1 LDSCTRQLK
10 LAALQLELLDLELTT
25 EEDKPPPPQPPEEE
39 EEEEEEEE
47 DSTAPFSELS
57 LLWSLS
63 LGHETLLAAF
73 AASPSK
79 PAVPDHPKPPS
90 QEIPPDRGRAFNS
103 RVALP
108 GMLETARL
116 SQPKFGFLM

>member
-10 LAALQLELLDLELTT
+10 LAALQLELLDLELTS
-25 EEDKPPPPQPPEEE
+25 EEDKPAPPTAED
-39 EEEEEEEE
+39 EEE
-47 DSTAPFSELS
+47 DSTAPLSELS
-57 LLWSLS
+57 LLWSLSLS

-73 AASPSK
+73 AASPFK
-79 PAVPDHPKPPS
+79 PAAPDHPKPPS

>member
-1 LDSCTRQLK
+1 MDSCTRQLK

-25 EEDKPPPPQPPEEE
+25 EEDKLLPPQPP

-73 AASPSK
+73 SASPFK

>member
-1 LDSCTRQLK
+1 MDSCTRQLK
-10 LAALQLELLDLELTT
+10 NAALQLELLDLELTT

-39 EEEEEEEE
+39 EEEEEE
-47 DSTAPFSELS
+47 DSTAQFSELS

-73 AASPSK
+73 SASPFK

>member
-1 LDSCTRQLK
+1 MK

-25 EEDKPPPPQPPEEE
+25 AEDKPPPPPPPPPAEEE
-39 EEEEEEEE
+39 EQEE

-73 AASPSK
+73 AASPFK

>member
-25 EEDKPPPPQPPEEE
+25 EEDNPPPPPPPP
-39 EEEEEEEE
+39 EEE
-47 DSTAPFSELS
+47 DSTAPVSELS

-73 AASPSK
+73 AASPFK

-90 QEIPPDRGRAFNS
+90 QEIPPDGGRAFNS

>member
-10 LAALQLELLDLELTT
+10 LAALQLELLDLELTS
-25 EEDKPPPPQPPEEE
+25 EEDRPAPPTAED
-39 EEEEEEEE
+39 EEE
-47 DSTAPFSELS
+47 DSTAPLSELS
-57 LLWSLS
+57 LLWSMS

-73 AASPSK
+73 AASPFK
-79 PAVPDHPKPPS
+79 PAAPDHPS
-90 QEIPPDRGRAFNS
+90 QEIPPDRGRAVNS

>member
-39 EEEEEEEE
+39 EEEEEEE

-73 AASPSK
+73 AASPFK

-116 SQPKFGFLM
+116 PNQNSGS